1 MADENKVANIEVE
14 CNRMCAL
21 VIVNLKRAFA
31 YYQDDSKP
39 EDFTPIDDDSVD
51 AFERNLEGACLDALV
66 REHYYASNLREV
78 AGILKALEDIER
90 IGDHAEDVANWTS
103 KIKSVKGYPLAK
115 IQTMM
120 ALALEM
126 VESAFLAFSRHDTA
140 LAEKVEK
147 EDDLQD
153 RFYDNCIESL
163 IALDQE
169 KGINHASILYS
180 AILAKYL
187 ERISDHAVNVSEW
200 VIFVVKGYHKDK
212 QIF

>member
-126 VESAFLAFSRHDTA
+126 VESAFLAFSRHDTV